1 VRTTCRYRAA
11 GRRGQWAPFENGAIL
26 RTEARRHGGRFA
38 HTFLSRYL
46 EAKMS
51 TTAAVTDREISLKL
65 WVVLARAFRAMA
77 DRSRRDI
84 ERHGLTGSEFA
95 VLEALHH
102 KGDLPIGDLG
112 DRVLLTSGSMTYVVD
127 KLARR
132 GLLSRRR
139 CTQDQRVRY
148 AAITPAGRRL
158 LASIFPDHV
167 EEIRRATAGLSAE
180 EKRSATVLL
189 KRLGLAAEHGP

>member
-1 VRTTCRYRAA
+1 
-11 GRRGQWAPFENGAIL
+11 
-26 RTEARRHGGRFA
+26 
-38 HTFLSRYL
+38 
-46 EAKMS
+46 MS

-77 DRSRRDI
+77 DRLRRDI

-95 VLEALHH
+95 VLEALYH
-102 KGDLPIGDLG
+102 KGDLPIGELG
-112 DRVLLTSGSMTYVVD
+112 DRVLLTSGSMTYVID

-132 GLLSRRR
+132 GLLARRR
-139 CTQDQRVRY
+139 CAQDQRVRY
-148 AAITPAGRRL
+148 ASITPAGRRL
-158 LASIFPDHV
+158 LASIFPSHA

-189 KRLGLAAEHGP
+189 KRLGLAAEHAS

>member
-1 VRTTCRYRAA
+1 MP
-11 GRRGQWAPFENGAIL
+11 RRG
-26 RTEARRHGGRFA
+26 ARVRFA
-38 HTFLSRYL
+38 PAHQRRYL
-46 EAKMS
+46 ELKMS

-65 WVVLARAFRAMA
+65 WVVLARAFRAVA
-77 DRSRRDI
+77 DRARRDI

-95 VLEALHH
+95 VLEALYH

-112 DRVLLTSGSMTYVVD
+112 ERVLLTSGSMTYVID

-148 AAITPAGRRL
+148 ATITPAGRRL
-158 LASIFPDHV
+158 LASIFPAHA
-167 EEIRRATAGLSAE
+167 EEIRRAAAGLSAD
-180 EKRSATVLL
+180 EKRNLTALL